1 MTRWLTSSLTQN
13 SVFEIR
19 IQKAL
24 YWQGKDVCVN
34 LPVRE
39 GSAQKLLG
47 VLSAK
52 CPVFTGLLRAVYA
65 KLFLYDP

>member
-1 MTRWLTSSLTQN
+1 MSRLLTYSLAQI
-13 SVFEIR
+13 SVFEAG

-24 YWQGKDVCVN
+24 YWQGKGVCVS

-39 GSAQKLLG
+39 GSAKKLLG

-52 CPVFTGLLRAVYA
+52 CPVFMGLLRAVYA